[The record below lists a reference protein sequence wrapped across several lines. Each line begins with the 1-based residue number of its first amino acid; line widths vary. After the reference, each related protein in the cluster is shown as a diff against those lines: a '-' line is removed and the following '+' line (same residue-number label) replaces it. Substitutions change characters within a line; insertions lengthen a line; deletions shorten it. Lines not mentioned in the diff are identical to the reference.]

1 MKTTKKKT
9 ANYTEKQSSNAKS
22 TDNNKNYFEMDSYFA
37 IMRNEKTDG
46 KVKIAFAKYIL
57 EKSYE
62 SVEEAKQAIEQ
73 KNWDLLI
80 DTIGVIFHLLTNK
93 EGTK

>member
-1 MKTTKKKT
+1 MKTTEKPT
-9 ANYTEKQSSNAKS
+9 AKCAAKQLSNAKS
-22 TDNNKNYFEMDSYFA
+22 TDNNKNYFEVVKPFA
-37 IMRNEKTDG
+37 IVKNDKTKG
-46 KVKIAFAKYIL
+46 KIKIAFANFIL

-80 DTIGVIFHLLTNK
+80 DTVGIIIHLITNK
-93 EGTK
+93 EDKQ